1 MFPKNI
7 LAGVTMQFYE
17 VLKMLRARKG
27 CSQNTVAK
35 AVGISTTQ
43 YQNYEYSKKE
53 PTLSNAIALADYFD
67 VSLDYLVGRSDDPTR
82 H

>member
-1 MFPKNI
+1 MELSHAFKR
-7 LAGVTMQFYE
+7 LRK
-17 VLKMLRARKG
+17 LKG
-27 CSQNTVAK
+27 IPQSQIAS

-43 YQNYEYSKKE
+43 YQNYEYGKSE
-53 PTLSNAIALADYFD
+53 PTASVLIALADFFD